1 MARSS
6 NFSYS
11 DKPKFGGGIHASSA
25 DTQPDD
31 FLDSRSSSSTDH
43 EINDM
48 VHKKNLLNSKLRMAG
63 GRTLIT
69 PLKQSS
75 VIYNVNKIAVK
86 FCLKNLADVSTFSD
100 VIFKSKENSMHDL
113 EILEKVIDH

>member
-1 MARSS
+1 MCGIKQNAVTVILYPFIWHFPSDHKSWSMARSS

-11 DKPKFGGGIHASSA
+11 DKPKFGGGIYASSS

-31 FLDSRSSSSTDH
+31 FLDSGNSPNTGH

-69 PLKQSS
+69 PLNNLQSF
-75 VIYNVNKIAVK
+75 VNVN
-86 FCLKNLADVSTFSD
+86 N
-100 VIFKSKENSMHDL
+100 IFL
-113 EILEKVIDH
+113 WL

>member
-63 GRTLIT
+63 GSTLIT

-75 VIYNVNKIAVK
+75 VIYSVN
-86 FCLKNLADVSTFSD
+86 N
-100 VIFKSKENSMHDL
+100 IFL
-113 EILEKVIDH
+113 WL

>member
-31 FLDSRSSSSTDH
+31 FLDSGSSSSTDH

-69 PLKQSS
+69 PLKKSS
-75 VIYNVNKIAVK
+75 VIYNVN
-86 FCLKNLADVSTFSD
+86 N
-100 VIFKSKENSMHDL
+100 IFL
-113 EILEKVIDH
+113 WL